1 QLAARRAHRELA
13 GRHEPQLLAEARADR
28 ARVAA
33 AARVVERLEREIE
46 RLREAGPRR
55 DLPGRGR
62 EARVPDLDRVR
73 QRGQAQR
80 RGGDRLAAAV
90 DPDLR
95 LRRLARDL
103 DLAVLRG

>member
-1 QLAARRAHRELA
+1 
-13 GRHEPQLLAEARADR
+13 ADR

-103 DLAVLRG
+103 DLAVLRGELDGQPPSAVGLDGQLARDGLVS